1 MTKPYRIIGAELSP
15 FSVKVRSY
23 FRFKDISHQWI
34 VRSLD
39 VQQQYGEYF
48 RIPVIPL
55 VITPD
60 DQSMQDSTPIME
72 ALESQYPETA
82 ADPKDS
88 TLRFV
93 SALLEE
99 FGDEWANKWMFH
111 YRWRREI
118 DQQSAAGRLAGMMLP
133 QASESDLAP
142 IVQQVLE
149 RMPGRLWFVGSS
161 DETAPII
168 ESNFDAAL
176 SQLDA
181 HLAERAYLLGQRP
194 CFGDFGLYCQIYNA
208 WTDPT
213 PGVFIGGRYPNVL
226 AWAQR
231 MLWPTVEGDFEGW
244 ATLQP
249 TLAPF
254 LKDHVGGYFM
264 PWTLANEGAINRGEE
279 EFSTELAGQSW
290 TQKPQKY
297 HAKSLVALREK
308 YAAQSG
314 NEELVS
320 LLQDVDCL
328 AALQPVE

>member
-1 MTKPYRIIGAELSP
+1 MQADYRIIGAELSP

-23 FRFKDISHQWI
+23 FRFKKIPHQWI
-34 VRSLD
+34 VRTLS
-39 VQQQYGEYF
+39 VQQEYGEYF

-55 VITPD
+55 VVTPD

-72 ALESQYPETA
+72 AMEAQHTEHA
-82 ADPKDS
+82 ADPSDP
-88 TLRFV
+88 TLKFL

-99 FGDEWANKWMFH
+99 FGDEWGNKWMFH
-111 YRWRREI
+111 YRWQRDV

-133 QASESDLAP
+133 EGSDADRAP
-142 IVQQVLE
+142 ILQQVLE
-149 RMPGRLWFVGSS
+149 RMPGRVWFVGSN
-161 DETAPII
+161 EVTAPII

-176 SQLDA
+176 AQLDA
-181 HLAERAYLLGQRP
+181 HLAERPYLLGQRP

-213 PGVFIGGRYPNVL
+213 PGAFIGGRYPNVL

-231 MLWPTVEGDFEGW
+231 MLWPTVEGDFEDW
-244 ATLQP
+244 STLQP

-264 PWTLANEGAINRGEE
+264 PWTLANEAAINSEAE
-279 EFSTELAGQSW
+279 EFTVELAGQTW

-297 HAKSLVALREK
+297 HAKSLIALREK
-308 YAAQSG
+308 YAAQG
-314 NEELVS
+314 ANQALAAILEELG
-320 LLQDVDCL
+320 CL
-328 AALQPVE
+328 EGLSSR